1 VLEDDAGFSG
11 DIAQFIS
18 AYQTL
23 GALRKNWSNAT
34 PLENHRTFPP
44 KTNASWSHDTPKIQ
58 GLYHLVGGLEHEF
71 YDFPYIGNFIIPT
84 DFHIFSE
91 GLKPPS
97 NSHTVMHMEMHIF
110 YSASFR
116 PILREKNTWHIWN
129 KKTYCMG

>member
-1 VLEDDAGFSG
+1 MVSEKNGG
-11 DIAQFIS
+11 KG
-18 AYQTL
+18 
-23 GALRKNWSNAT
+23 GALYS
-34 PLENHRTFPP
+34 
-44 KTNASWSHDTPKIQ
+44 
-58 GLYHLVGGLEHEF
+58 LVGGLEHEF

-116 PILREKNTWHIWN
+116 PILREKNT
-129 KKTYCMG
+129 